1 MRRLPA
7 LIGFVVGAL
16 ALVIVARDA
25 PAERDP
31 VFSVVPVAWMPSAPP
46 DDLSTE
52 SVSTWFCP
60 GVPIS
65 LDDGIGGQ
73 ILIANRGDDPV
84 NARVQWLGT
93 DDDDQSTTAVDGLD
107 GTVISEG
114 EAPVEQ
120 LVVEPRTIALL
131 EAGLRREAAF
141 VSAVVE
147 VDGAAIVEQR
157 IEHPDGNPVTPCA
170 DSTAATWFV
179 AEGFTADGSTNEIV
193 LTNPFDDVVIVD
205 LAFAT
210 ADGARVPAAYQGIP
224 LAPRSVEVIDLGA
237 PGAGAQ
243 EEELLAV
250 RVEATR
256 GELVLGRAQS
266 FSGDRRGYAMTL
278 GAPALRDQWWFAD
291 GEVADGIDTQY
302 SIYNPTTSDVE
313 VDVVLLGISD
323 LGFVEPIR
331 VPARRVVTFDP
342 AEIDDLPPG
351 RHAVV
356 FSTRSE
362 PSIVVERTVT
372 RTVDGRPSTSVL
384 LGAPPRFDGY
394 VSNRWHLVSVPRES
408 APASLVLYN
417 VDNIDGLVTVEAIG
431 PEGPAAVPGLIDIE
445 LPAAAIL
452 TIDIGNLGEFAG
464 RELTVTS
471 TTRIFAERSLPSGS
485 GRTAAW
491 AIPAE

>member
-7 LIGFVVGAL
+7 LVGFVIGAL
-16 ALVIVARDA
+16 ALVVVAREA
-25 PAERDP
+25 PAERTP

-46 DDLSTE
+46 DDLGGD
-52 SVSTWFCP
+52 SVFTWFCP
-60 GVPIS
+60 GVPVS
-65 LDDGIGGQ
+65 VDDDIGGQ
-73 ILIANRGDDPV
+73 ILIANRGDEPV
-84 NARVQWLGT
+84 TARVQWLGT
-93 DDDDQSTTAVDGLD
+93 DDGDLAGAGVVDLD
-107 GTVISEG
+107 GTVLSEG

-120 LVVEPRTIALL
+120 LVVEPHTIALL
-131 EAGLRREAAF
+131 EAGLRREASF

-157 IEHPDGNPVTPCA
+157 IEHPDGTPVAPCA
-170 DSTAATWFV
+170 DSTAATWFL
-179 AEGFTADGSTNEIV
+179 AEGFTVDGSTNEIV

-210 ADGARVPAAYQGIP
+210 EDGARIPAAYQGIP

-243 EEELLAV
+243 EEPLLAV

-278 GAPALRDQWWFAD
+278 GAPALRDQWWFVD
-291 GEVADGIDTQY
+291 GQVADGIETQY

-331 VPARRVVTFDP
+331 VPARRVVVFDP

-351 RHAVV
+351 RHSVV

-362 PSIVVERTVT
+362 PAIVVERTVT
-372 RTVDGRPSTSVL
+372 RTVDGRASTSVL
-384 LGAPPRFDGY
+384 LGAPPRFDGF
-394 VSNRWHLVSVPRES
+394 VSNRWHLVSVPVEPT
-408 APASLVLYN
+408 PASLVIYN
-417 VDNIDGLVTVEAIG
+417 VDNLDGLVTVEAIG
-431 PEGPAAVPGLIDIE
+431 PDGPVEVPGLVDIA

-452 TIDIGNLGEFAG
+452 TIDIGNLGEWVG
-464 RELTVTS
+464 RELVVTS
-471 TTRIFAERSLPSGS
+471 STRIFAERSLPSGS
-485 GRTAAW
+485 GRSAAW